1 MKQRLEFITKVK
13 ETLLARKDELANI
26 IDKMVHE
33 ETGEIDQVKDS
44 ADEALLFTM
53 DKLQNSIQKTEIDEL
68 KLIEEALVRIEKN
81 EFGICIDC
89 GDPINIKRL
98 DVYPFASR
106 CISCQEALE
115 E

>member
-13 ETLLARKDELANI
+13 ETLLSRKDELVDL
-26 IDKMVHE
+26 IDKMSHE

-44 ADEALLFTM
+44 ADEALLSTM
-53 DKLQNSIQKTEIDEL
+53 DKLQNSIQETEIDEL
-68 KLIEEALVRIEKN
+68 KLIEEALARIEKN

-89 GDPINIKRL
+89 GDPINTKRL